1 MSREARFRPNSFFFR
16 SCVFAPE
23 IPPPRFGPTAAKEHL
38 RLGRMQPA
46 PPVELVEHFKLTPIT
61 DGPKAG
67 GGKKRQRPQSIPASD
82 REQGLRNFSL
92 KVCTVVQ
99 NKRET
104 TYTDVAD
111 TLVED
116 ILGKQRADS
125 DEGRNIRRCVSLVLL
140 CHICLIC

>member
-1 MSREARFRPNSFFFR
+1 
-16 SCVFAPE
+16 
-23 IPPPRFGPTAAKEHL
+23 
-38 RLGRMQPA
+38 MQPA

-61 DGPKAG
+61 DGAKAG